1 MEIKKYKI
9 KSLLLLF
16 SAAITLYACK
26 KETTNTSNSSN
37 LPVVQAYLVAGKPIT
52 VNVFSQKAL
61 TDTAK
66 FGPAI
71 KGLKVS
77 ISDGSIT
84 LLLTQS
90 STGAY
95 TYADS
100 TFLVTGKTYTL
111 SFNYLTYAVSAKT
124 VMPAK
129 PINFASN
136 HTNMTIDNL
145 IGTSSVLD
153 TLVNLS
159 WTNPDSLRS
168 VLVFNNLDGTS
179 FPADVRFGSAA
190 TNFELNTYRG
200 ASYPLTQ
207 RTFAYYGHYQIIL
220 CNVNVEYI
228 NLLSSNT
235 TGSTSSSLSDQ
246 PTNVVNGVGIFT
258 AMQADT
264 LAFLVQ

>member
-1 MEIKKYKI
+1 MEIKKYTI
-9 KSLLLLF
+9 KHLLLLF
-16 SAAITLYACK
+16 IAATMLYACK
-26 KETTNTSNSSN
+26 KETTSSSNSN

-77 ISDGSIT
+77 ISDGSNTI
-84 LLLTQS
+84 LLTQS

-111 SFNYLTYAVSAKT
+111 SFSYLTYAVSAKT

-129 PINFASN
+129 PVNFAATHSG
-136 HTNMTIDNL
+136 MTIDDL
-145 IGTSSVLD
+145 LGTSVLD
-153 TLVNLS
+153 TLVNLT

-179 FPADVRFGSAA
+179 FAANTRFGSASA
-190 TNFELNTYRG
+190 NFELNTYRG

-207 RTFAYYGHYQIIL
+207 RTFAYYGHYQIML

-264 LAFLVQ
+264 LSFLVQ